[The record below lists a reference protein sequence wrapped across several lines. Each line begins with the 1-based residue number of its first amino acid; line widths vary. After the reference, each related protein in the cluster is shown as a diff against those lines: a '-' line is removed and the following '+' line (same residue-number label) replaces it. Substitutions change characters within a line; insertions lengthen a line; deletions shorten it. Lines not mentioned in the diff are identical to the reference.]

1 MTDHLAALFA
11 SAARGPGRGAYVP
24 GRYDLWLRGAGAPG
38 DRLVHH
44 HEAQHVILSSASAWG
59 AALYVAA
66 EMPGWQTLFGGL
78 LDRCRTTHES
88 FATYLGRDAVQV
100 LTGSPVSVLVAFPD
114 YARLVK
120 RLDWFLEPIDG
131 AQRRALAATALAQ
144 VCMQSPILD
153 HMLASWPA
161 PITLGTPLRAD
172 LPDERHGHLLR
183 VTGLAATASAAADAA
198 VARAYGS
205 AALDADRAHDNSAL
219 DDAFDPAWA
228 LWEETTFQHFALEL
242 RRAGATVLN
251 GNDGHISA
259 AAALVAHVAHVVPET
274 RLTVNAAPTVGDLSL
289 LGMVLNHTR
298 LWLGETRRP
307 GRFVTVGSDVEP
319 GEVVRVADATSRIG
333 GRPNLVISA
342 RLPARLLS
350 SYDYPDV
357 ETAVLR
363 DRHGPVVGARSLA
376 DDGAGNDAIWFAE
389 LPSSADFG
397 ALVTSWNGRGDL
409 TCCVAASCLA
419 HPAWRS
425 AWLPALHAAGPLVWL
440 IDVGVSALAGEFG
453 GGRPVHG
460 LYLDL
465 KQASA
470 GARRAVA
477 FKVDG
482 VVGIWVFVGDE
493 LGVQL
498 ITQQVDELP
507 GVDLRMTGH
516 DWTAALPAVQLVLID
531 LLRAESYLD
540 LRGWVNETPR

>member
-1 MTDHLAALFA
+1 VTDHLAALFA
-11 SAARGPGRGAYVP
+11 SAARGAGRGNYVP
-24 GRYDLWLRGAGAPG
+24 GRYDLWLPGTDAPG

-66 EMPGWQTLFGGL
+66 EMPGWQTLFGRL
-78 LDRCRTTHES
+78 LDRCRATHES
-88 FATYLGRDAVQV
+88 FATYLGRGSVEV
-100 LTGSPVSVLVAFPD
+100 LTGSPVPVLAAFPH
-114 YARLVK
+114 YARLVE
-120 RLDWFLEPIDG
+120 RLDRFLEPIDG

-161 PITLGTPLRAD
+161 PITLGTLLRAD
-172 LPDERHGHLLR
+172 LPDERHAHLLR
-183 VTGLAATASAAADAA
+183 VPGLAATASAAADAA
-198 VARAYGS
+198 VVRRYGP
-205 AALDADRAHDNSAL
+205 AALDADRAPDNSAL
-219 DDAFDPAWA
+219 DDVFDPTWA
-228 LWEETTFQHFALEL
+228 LWEETAFQHFAQEL
-242 RRAGATVLN
+242 RRAGATVLD
-251 GNDGHISA
+251 GNDRHLSA
-259 AAALVAHVAHVVPET
+259 AAELVVRVACVMPET
-274 RLTVNAAPTVGDLSL
+274 RLTVDAAPTAGDRRLI
-289 LGMVLNHTR
+289 GMVLNHAR

-342 RLPARLLS
+342 RLPARLLAG
-350 SYDYPDV
+350 YDYPNA
-357 ETAVLR
+357 EAAILR
-363 DRHGPVVGARSLA
+363 DRHGPVVGVRSLA

-389 LPSSADFG
+389 LPTSADLG
-397 ALVTSWNGRGDL
+397 ALAASWNGRGDL

-440 IDVGVSALAGEFG
+440 IDVGVSAFAGEFG
-453 GGRPVHG
+453 DGRTVHG

-465 KQASA
+465 EQASA

-482 VVGIWVFVGDE
+482 VVGTWVFVGDE

-498 ITQQVDELP
+498 ITRQVDELP

-516 DWTAALPAVQLVLID
+516 DWTGALPAVRLVLID
-531 LLRAESYLD
+531 LLHAESYLD
-540 LRGWVNETPR
+540 LRGQVNEVPT